1 MVGFG
6 GNRRGGRLP
15 SLLFAALLLVIAAL
29 AFNSWSSSSRQTVL
43 QEEVAELQGQAKRG
57 DVARGR
63 LEKRNSELLLQV
75 EAHKKSLEQREA
87 DCSQLSGQLQ
97 AKDGL
102 VRKCEDGKQ
111 CPAQFFYCTCAACEI
126 VHGHAGAPLAPL
138 ALSASRVQRNSATAP
153 VQVMKLCMVNQ
164 MCHSPLAL
172 SASKVQRNSSTAPV
186 QVVKLCT
193 DPQLRLGFSFQCG
206 QQIKELRIQHEE
218 DMKKMEEQVLQDQKA
233 THGSQFTK
241 DIERGLSESPKVVKA
256 TQKLNEVKNE
266 APSTNNIS
274 DGKEK
279 IKLGDDAGMPGI
291 EENDPAKGED
301 TLTALKKPLFST
313 SQNQHQP
320 GGSVFT
326 EKTQTGANEGNTD
339 LVNQVPP
346 NYLQR
351 AIPDHTLD
359 IQKNKKQLA
368 KQTSKERTN
377 DFQRMKQNRFFDENE
392 SPVDPQHGSKLADY
406 NGDDGNVGEYEADK
420 QAELAY
426 NEEEDGD
433 GGEEDVQ
440 DDEERELQM
449 DLVDYGK
456 PRFNDVL

>member
-6 GNRRGGRLP
+6 SNRRGGRLP
-15 SLLFAALLLVIAAL
+15 SFLFAALLLVIAAL

-87 DCSQLSGQLQ
+87 DHSQLSGQLQ
-97 AKDGL
+97 AKDGQ
-102 VRKCEDGKQ
+102 VRKCEDGK
-111 CPAQFFYCTCAACEI
+111 
-126 VHGHAGAPLAPL
+126 
-138 ALSASRVQRNSATAP
+138 
-153 VQVMKLCMVNQ
+153 
-164 MCHSPLAL
+164 
-172 SASKVQRNSSTAPV
+172 
-186 QVVKLCT
+186 VKLQSNISYQMA
-193 DPQLRLGFSFQCG
+193 DIRRLKEQLAELRQEFLRQEDYLHEYKKNNTQLLKRLEYESFQCG

-218 DMKKMEEQVLQDQKA
+218 DMKKMEEQVIQDQKA
-233 THGSQFTK
+233 IHGSQFTK
-241 DIERGLSESPKVVKA
+241 DNERGLSESPKTVKA

-279 IKLGDDAGMPGI
+279 IKPGDDAGMPGI

-313 SQNQHQP
+313 SQNQHQH
-320 GGSVFT
+320 GGNVYT
-326 EKTQTGANEGNTD
+326 EKAHTLNLAPGANEGNTD
-339 LVNQVPP
+339 MVNQVPP

-359 IQKNKKQLA
+359 VQKTKKQLA
-368 KQTSKERTN
+368 KQTSKERVN
-377 DFQRMKQNRFFDENE
+377 DFQRMKQSRFFDENE

-433 GGEEDVQ
+433 GGEEDIQ
-440 DDEERELQM
+440 GEL
-449 DLVDYGK
+449 G
-456 PRFNDVL
+456 PFT

>member
-6 GNRRGGRLP
+6 SNRRGGRLP
-15 SLLFAALLLVIAAL
+15 SFLFAALLLVIAVL
-29 AFNSWSSSSRQTVL
+29 AFNYWSSSSRQTVL
-43 QEEVAELQGQAKRG
+43 QEEVAELQGQAKRS

-75 EAHKKSLEQREA
+75 ESHKKYLEQKEA
-87 DCSQLSGQLQ
+87 DRSHLNSQLQ
-97 AKDGL
+97 AKDGQI
-102 VRKCEDGKQ
+102 RKCEDGKIKLQ
-111 CPAQFFYCTCAACEI
+111 SNISYQMADIHRLKEQ
-126 VHGHAGAPLAPL
+126 LAEL
-138 ALSASRVQRNSATAP
+138 RQEFLRQEDYLHEYKKNNT
-153 VQVMKLCMVNQ
+153 
-164 MCHSPLAL
+164 
-172 SASKVQRNSSTAPV
+172 
-186 QVVKLCT
+186 
-193 DPQLRLGFSFQCG
+193 QLLKRLEYESFQCG

-218 DMKKMEEQVLQDQKA
+218 DMKKLEDQVIQDQK
-233 THGSQFTK
+233 TTRRSQFTK
-241 DIERGLSESPKVVKA
+241 DIERGLSESPKILKA
-256 TQKLNEVKNE
+256 TQKLNEIKNE

-279 IKLGDDAGMPGI
+279 IKPGDDAGMPGI

-320 GGSVFT
+320 GGNLLT
-326 EKTQTGANEGNTD
+326 EKTRSPNLAPGVNEGNVD
-339 LVNQVPP
+339 MVNQVPP
-346 NYLQR
+346 NYLQH
-351 AIPDHTLD
+351 AIPVHALD
-359 IQKNKKQLA
+359 IQKTEKELVKQA
-368 KQTSKERTN
+368 SKDRVS
-377 DFQRMKQNRFFDENE
+377 DFQRMKQSRFFDENE

-440 DDEERELQM
+440 DDEERDLQM

>member
-6 GNRRGGRLP
+6 SNRRGGRLP
-15 SLLFAALLLVIAAL
+15 SFLLAALLLVIAVL
-29 AFNSWSSSSRQTVL
+29 AFNYWSSSSRQTVL
-43 QEEVAELQGQAKRG
+43 QEEVAELQGQAKRS

-75 EAHKKSLEQREA
+75 ESHKKYLEQKEA
-87 DCSQLSGQLQ
+87 DRSHLNSQLQ
-97 AKDGL
+97 AKDGQI
-102 VRKCEDGKQ
+102 RKCEDGK
-111 CPAQFFYCTCAACEI
+111 
-126 VHGHAGAPLAPL
+126 
-138 ALSASRVQRNSATAP
+138 
-153 VQVMKLCMVNQ
+153 
-164 MCHSPLAL
+164 
-172 SASKVQRNSSTAPV
+172 
-186 QVVKLCT
+186 VKLQSNISYQMA
-193 DPQLRLGFSFQCG
+193 DIHRLKEQLAELRQEFLRQEDYLHEYKKNNTQLLKRLEYESFQCG

-218 DMKKMEEQVLQDQKA
+218 DMKKLEDQVIQDQK
-233 THGSQFTK
+233 TTRRSQFTK
-241 DIERGLSESPKVVKA
+241 DIERGLSESPKILKA
-256 TQKLNEVKNE
+256 TQKLNEIKNE

-279 IKLGDDAGMPGI
+279 IKPGDDAGMPGI

-320 GGSVFT
+320 GGSLLT
-326 EKTQTGANEGNTD
+326 EKPRSPNLAPGVNEGNAD
-339 LVNQVPP
+339 MVNQVPP
-346 NYLQR
+346 NYLQH
-351 AIPDHTLD
+351 AIPVHTLD
-359 IQKNKKQLA
+359 IQKTEKELVKQA
-368 KQTSKERTN
+368 SKDRVS
-377 DFQRMKQNRFFDENE
+377 DFQRMKQSRFFDENE
-392 SPVDPQHGSKLADY
+392 SPADPQHGSKLADY

-440 DDEERELQM
+440 DDEERDLQM